1 MKNWLIR
8 IASVLRLRA
17 RFRALRKTLYRVAFV
32 VLALGVPWCA
42 GAFFHAFD
50 IPVYVSWCGVILL
63 LASLAAALFSRW
75 GLLAAALIFSLAALI
90 VMTVIP
96 GLTEAFTVIAK
107 EMPAYFDQAKGCKGY
122 AGPSLVSW
130 NH

>member
-42 GAFFHAFD
+42 GALFHAFD

-75 GLLAAALIFSLAALI
+75 GLLAAALIEIMLTGVFCLI
-90 VMTVIP
+90 SPEKRFDKTVWQTP
-96 GLTEAFTVIAK
+96 WKQTLE
-107 EMPAYFDQAKGCKGY
+107 
-122 AGPSLVSW
+122 VSK
-130 NH
+130 HPDVFYQCLSIIQ